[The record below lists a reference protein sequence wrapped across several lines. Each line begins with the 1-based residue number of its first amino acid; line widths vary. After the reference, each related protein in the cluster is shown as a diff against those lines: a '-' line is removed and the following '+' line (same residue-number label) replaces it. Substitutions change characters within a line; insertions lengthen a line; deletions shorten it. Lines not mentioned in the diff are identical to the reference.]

1 MPATVPPTLPAHLR
15 WLASH
20 AGFPGTRLPAPAE
33 RLVLFAAAAAAARPG
48 RSAQLPHDGHL
59 RDPNFAANLRRYTA
73 QRRRAHI
80 KCDNSAK
87 T

>member
-1 MPATVPPTLPAHLR
+1 MSAVTSPTLAPPLR
-15 WLASH
+15 WLATH

-33 RLVLFAAAAAAARPG
+33 RLVLFAAAAAALPG

-73 QRRRAHI
+73 QRRRAHF

>member
-1 MPATVPPTLPAHLR
+1 VSAGPPPILPPPLR
-15 WLASH
+15 WLATH
-20 AGFPGTRLPAPAE
+20 TGFPATRLPAPAE
-33 RLVLFAAAAAAARPG
+33 RLVLFAAAAAVAPG
-48 RSAQLPHDGHL
+48 RSSQLPPAGHL

-73 QRRRAHI
+73 QRRRVHI